1 MFLLEKDNNPSQ
13 FVNVTS
19 EADPVRFERDLF
31 EDAPGPRVHW
41 SQCEEAFSGKKKLCS
56 VL

>member
-19 EADPVRFERDLF
+19 EADPVRFERDLDLVTIGLNAKRLF
-31 EDAPGPRVHW
+31 METEVM
-41 SQCEEAFSGKKKLCS
+41 QFLQYM
-56 VL
+56 